1 MAAALVVLGA
11 RGAAARCGDQSADA
25 QGLAEAHTQVEAE
38 CSCASAANHH
48 RYVACAVGVARRRVA
63 SGLLSKSCTRS
74 VKRCAAKSVC
84 GKRGAVTCCLTR
96 KGSTRC
102 KIKKKAATCLAKGG
116 CVGLFSSC
124 CDACTATGCRAR
136 PTTTTTITATT
147 STSTALT
154 SPITITTTS
163 STTTTTFG
171 EGQIC
176 QQFTAP
182 DGPSEP
188 LPCGGTTACL
198 LDPPGDQDAFT
209 FTVPDGA
216 AVSID
221 VSGTHIP
228 CWQLFGPSGQLNQ
241 PQCDAISNEAGLA
254 AGTYTIVVNE
264 VTNQMTDYVLSLQG
278 VSESFH
284 CGTMLNVPSDTR
296 MDSLSPAGDTDSFN
310 FMGQTSQSATITIA
324 GDQNPCW
331 EVFAPD
337 GTRLITQRCRTDGA
351 VVVPL
356 PATGTYTIVVHELL
370 NQTSNYTLSLQLVT
384 P

>member
-1 MAAALVVLGA
+1 M
-11 RGAAARCGDQSADA
+11 
-25 QGLAEAHTQVEAE
+25 
-38 CSCASAANHH
+38 
-48 RYVACAVGVARRRVA
+48 
-63 SGLLSKSCTRS
+63 
-74 VKRCAAKSVC
+74 
-84 GKRGAVTCCLTR
+84 
-96 KGSTRC
+96 
-102 KIKKKAATCLAKGG
+102 
-116 CVGLFSSC
+116 
-124 CDACTATGCRAR
+124 
-136 PTTTTTITATT
+136 
-147 STSTALT
+147 
-154 SPITITTTS
+154 
-163 STTTTTFG
+163 
-171 EGQIC
+171 C

-228 CWQLFGPSGQLNQ
+228 CWQLFGPSGALNQ
-241 PQCDAISNEAGLA
+241 PQCDAISNEAGLV

-284 CGTMLNVPSDTR
+284 CGTRLNVPSDTR

-310 FMGQTSQSATITIA
+310 FMGQTSQTATITIA

-351 VVVPL
+351 VDVPL
-356 PATGTYTIVVHELL
+356 PATGTYTLVVATTRAPANRALRGTRCIRVTAADGCGARGAAHAETHRLL
-370 NQTSNYTLSLQLVT
+370 IPIRHTTRN
-384 P
+384 